1 MSFDLK
7 IGNYTIEELVEMF
20 DLPSNYTKQIIENRE
35 NKLKEGIIG
44 NKDLNS
50 DAQKNTLHFLSE
62 AKQKLLSLT
71 PEEQQVLRGELKS
84 VLKPMGKGFQQ
95 QISDAFNSNYDLKP
109 VDIQT
114 VDAHFVQERPT
125 GSYSSS
131 YPSDFFKGVINP
143 LKKKVLRKQL
153 TIDTRFRDNY
163 YGTLSTNYNMTLPMV
178 FNEVLTMQLSS
189 IELPTTFYNVSK
201 QYGNNFFTII
211 ADDEKK
217 VIIIP
222 SGNYEF
228 DGITKIIQTKIEEA
242 LPGLHIKYGINAN
255 GNLLTG
261 VNGTGQSLFGLDS
274 SSNVTSLTIDFQA
287 DIEGNQDRSTP
298 LPLKLGWLLGF
309 RAGIY
314 ENNINYVS
322 EGIVDINGPRYL
334 FLVVDDYKNNVNNNF
349 FSAFNSSLLNKNIIA
364 RISTQP
370 SQSSFSILTQNN
382 LNVLTL
388 ARDYFGPVNLNNLQ
402 IQLLDEYGRVVDL
415 HNMDFSFCLNLV
427 IAYDL

>member
-71 PEEQQVLRGELKS
+71 PEEQQTLRGELKS
-84 VLKPMGKGFQQ
+84 VLKPMGKGLQE
-95 QISDAFNSNYDLKP
+95 QITSAFNSNYDMTP
-109 VDIQT
+109 VNIQT
-114 VDAHFVQERPT
+114 VDDHFVQVRPT

-131 YPSDFFKGVINP
+131 YPSDYFKGVINP

-178 FNEVLTMQLSS
+178 FNDVLTMQLSS

>member
-7 IGNYTIEELVEMF
+7 IGNYTIAELVDMF
-20 DLPSNYTKQIIENRE
+20 DLPPNYTKQMIETRE
-35 NKLKEGIIG
+35 SKLKEGITG

-50 DAQKNTLHFLSE
+50 DAQKNTIKFINE
-62 AKQKLLSLT
+62 AKQKLLSFK
-71 PEEQQVLRGELKS
+71 PEEQDALRGEIKGI
-84 VLKPMGKGFQQ
+84 LKPMGKGIQQ

-114 VDAHFVQERPT
+114 VDDHFVQERPT

-131 YPSDFFKGVINP
+131 YPSDYFKGIINP
-143 LKKKVLRKQL
+143 LKKRVIRKQL

-163 YGTLSTNYNMTLPMV
+163 YGNLSTNFNMTLPIM
-178 FNEVLTMQLSS
+178 FNDVLTMQLSS
-189 IELPTTFYNVSK
+189 IELPTTYYNVSK

-211 ADDEKK
+211 ADGVKK
-217 VIIIP
+217 IIIIP

-228 DGITKIIQTKIEEA
+228 DGITKIIQTKIDEA
-242 LPGLHIKYGINAN
+242 FTGSYIKYGINTN
-255 GNLLTG
+255 GNFITG
-261 VNGTGQSLFGLDS
+261 VNGTGQSLFGLDT
-274 SSNVTSLTIDFQA
+274 SSNVISLTIDFQA

-314 ENNINYVS
+314 ENNLNYVS
-322 EGIVDINGPRYL
+322 EGIVDVNGPRYL

-349 FSAFNSSLLNKNIIA
+349 YSAFNSSLLNKNIIA

-370 SQSSFSILTQNN
+370 IEAAFAVLTQNN

-415 HNMDFSFCLNLV
+415 HNMDFSFCLNLT
-427 IAYDL
+427 IAYDI